1 MRIVDWWIDYYPL
14 VTSNSIEQHRYSRS
28 REAKYDYAIVSREEW
43 TQIYCDAPCF
53 VVIIIAFLF
62 RPGLPWISRN
72 IPLVAVTSFDFEMH
86 RVYSIF
92 PKASYMLHVIHSYN
106 VGHET
111 NSVLSLKYFKNRL
124 ECSFAT
130 LDIAIGRLWSHRVGL
145 FYSQYCFG
153 DWFKT

>member
-28 REAKYDYAIVSREEW
+28 RQAKYDYAIVSREEW
-43 TQIYCDAPCF
+43 TQRYCGAPCF
-53 VVIIIAFLF
+53 VVIIVAFLF
-62 RPGLPWISRN
+62 RPGLLWTSSN
-72 IPLVAVTSFDFEMH
+72 IPWSLSRA
-86 RVYSIF
+86 SISKCIAF
-92 PKASYMLHVIHSYN
+92 TAFFRTSYMLHVIHSYN

-145 FYSQYCFG
+145 FYSQHCFG

>member
-62 RPGLPWISRN
+62 RPGLLWTSSN
-72 IPLVAVTSFDFEMH
+72 IPWSLSRA
-86 RVYSIF
+86 SISKCIAF
-92 PKASYMLHVIHSYN
+92 TAFFRTSYMLHVIHSYN

-111 NSVLSLKYFKNRL
+111 NSVLSLKYILKIDWNALSPLLILHLCVWFRL
-124 ECSFAT
+124 GFLMLCRSSFC
-130 LDIAIGRLWSHRVGL
+130 WL
-145 FYSQYCFG
+145 FRF
-153 DWFKT
+153 